1 MLVIRAGTPRSSK
14 PVESDLIKAPA
25 RVVAPIYRMSA
36 WQQEEREGND
46 LPRGSQ
52 GLQRRQWGGMTTTG

>member
-1 MLVIRAGTPRSSK
+1 MLVIRAGTPRGSK
-14 PVESDLIKAPA
+14 PAESGLMKAPA
-25 RVVAPIYRMSA
+25 PVVAPIHRMSA

-52 GLQRRQWGGMTTTG
+52 GLQRRWRKGTTMTG